1 MTTFQTVNAGR
12 GPMDYHREATT
23 PTTPRPP
30 VDPAPHQI
38 PAPQQVEEPSSATP
52 TRFSFSSA
60 SGQRPL
66 PTSPFSNTFSS
77 PHPPPKAS
85 SQQPPLARG
94 DSQSSIRSVDSHN
107 VEMADSDEAEGASD
121 DETVDADTG
130 RPTKKK
136 KGQRFFCTDFPPCQL
151 SFTRS
156 EHLARHIRKHT
167 GERPFQCHCSRKF
180 SRLDNLRQHAQ
191 TVHINEEIPGD
202 SLAATGTRFQRQI
215 RTERVRTPTGRPRSL
230 TASSQVGH
238 SRGHGRNLSTSSIGS
253 VASTISN
260 DGRQR
265 RPAPLI
271 MASDQRSRG
280 NLTLDTN
287 PRPSTPPSQI
297 GHSRAHSNDLSTPTS
312 TTFSAGG
319 QSPSW
324 GSNVGSPLTTA
335 ARLNGYWGK
344 PGHSPS
350 HSRRLSVPS
359 GPNPYHSPHG
369 NTYPPQYFSPLNPSN
384 SSAISVM
391 SSNSSAYGSPTS
403 ATNSFAHPDAAEA
416 DWRRRT
422 WHPPTTYSNYNR
434 PATSGLM
441 YYQTPDAPRPAYGSP
456 AASAMSQT
464 PRLPGIETFDQMS
477 SQSNDLPDRKSSPM
491 QMDPP
496 ARPPVYPG
504 VLAPN
509 GPSDKRGHLS
519 WDLSLHQNLTKLDIA
534 NSSSAASSIGHQ
546 TPTQLSETGSRPV
559 SMHSNTASQ
568 PPPPVFQRQALGQP
582 TPSPN
587 AQPPTPPRSKRMGW
601 YAQPPSSRQQHPPQL
616 QPSVEDSSSSEGPI
630 TPSVPSG
637 EQRLS
642 VVQSNG
648 NTDVH
653 RHPFDYGDPTKV
665 LVIPDHFPIQAAND
679 HHTG

>member
-1 MTTFQTVNAGR
+1 MTTFQTVNAGL
-12 GPMDYHREATT
+12 GPMDYSREATT

-30 VDPAPHQI
+30 IDPTPRQI
-38 PAPQQVEEPSSATP
+38 PTPQQLEEPSSATP
-52 TRFSFSSA
+52 TRFSFLSA

-77 PHPPPKAS
+77 PKIPSAEP
-85 SQQPPLARG
+85 SQQPLLTRG
-94 DSQSSIRSVDSHN
+94 DSQSSIRSVDSQDI
-107 VEMADSDEAEGASD
+107 EMADSDEGDGGSD
-121 DETVDADTG
+121 DEAVDAETG

-215 RTERVRTPTGRPRSL
+215 RTERVRTPTGRPRSS

-271 MASDQRSRG
+271 MASDQHPRG
-280 NLTLDTN
+280 NLTVDTN
-287 PRPSTPPSQI
+287 PRPSTPVSQM

-319 QSPSW
+319 QSPGW

-335 ARLNGYWGK
+335 ARVNGYWGR

-359 GPNPYHSPHG
+359 GSNPYHTSQG

-384 SSAISVM
+384 SSAVTAM
-391 SSNSSAYGSPTS
+391 SSNTSAYGSPTS
-403 ATNSFAHPDAAEA
+403 ATNSFSHPDAAEA

-422 WHPPTTYSNYNR
+422 WHPPTNYSNYNR

-441 YYQTPDAPRPAYGSP
+441 YHQTPDGPRPAYGPP
-456 AASAMSQT
+456 AALTMSQT
-464 PRLPGIETFDQMS
+464 QRLPGIETFDQMS
-477 SQSNDLPDRKSSPM
+477 SQSNNSPDRKPSPM

-496 ARPPVYPG
+496 ARPLVYPG

-509 GPSDKRGHLS
+509 GPSDRRGHLS

-534 NSSSAASSIGHQ
+534 NNSLAISSLGRQ
-546 TPTQLSETGSRPV
+546 TSTQMSETGSRPV
-559 SMHSNTASQ
+559 SMHSNTVSH
-568 PPPPVFQRQALGQP
+568 PPPPVFQQQPLSQP
-582 TPSPN
+582 TASPN
-587 AQPPTPPRSKRMGW
+587 AQVPTPSRSKRMGW
-601 YAQPPSSRQQHPPQL
+601 YAQPPSSRQQRPPQL
-616 QPSVEDSSSSEGPI
+616 QPSVEDSSSSEGPV
-630 TPSVPSG
+630 TPSVPPG
-637 EQRLS
+637 EQHPQVIQSHGNLDIHRPSTDCGDSSKVLS
-642 VVQSNG
+642 VL
-648 NTDVH
+648 TH
-653 RHPFDYGDPTKV
+653 C
-665 LVIPDHFPIQAAND
+665 
-679 HHTG
+679 